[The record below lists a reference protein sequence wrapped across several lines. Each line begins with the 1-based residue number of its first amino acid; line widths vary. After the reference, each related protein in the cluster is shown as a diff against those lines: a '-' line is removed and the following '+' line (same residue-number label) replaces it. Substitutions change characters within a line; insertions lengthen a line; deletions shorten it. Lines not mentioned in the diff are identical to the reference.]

1 MKDLAYNKR
10 PKNFQQLIG
19 QTHLF
24 GENAQGGFE
33 ILNLYAN
40 VDHQLQA
47 D

>member
-24 GENAQGGFE
+24 GENAPFMRLISE
-33 ILNLYAN
+33 RKIP
-40 VDHQLQA
+40 HSFFF
-47 D
+47 